1 MTHAVIVND
10 RQQYAVWPSGT
21 GLPDGWQA
29 TGWSGGERACL
40 DRIAELWTDGR
51 PAPVRRAAAEDAL
64 RPAVQ
69 LLATAR
75 LWLREVL
82 PEEARQI
89 AAGADA
95 GLNWAGGGPSAQ
107 TRVAARML
115 DAAAG
120 AGAHVPGW
128 GMYLLFRT
136 EDARVVGAMGF
147 HGPPADGG
155 VEIGFD
161 LAEQARGLGY
171 ATEAL
176 GELSAWALRR
186 GGVDTVV
193 ATTTEDNT
201 ASQQVMRR
209 AGFELL
215 EGRDA
220 EGLLVFRLS
229 R

>member
-1 MTHAVIVND
+1 MTHAVIVNA

-21 GLPDGWQA
+21 GLPAGWQA
-29 TGWSGGERACL
+29 TGWSGGEQACL

-51 PAPVRRAAAEDAL
+51 PTPVRRAAAEDAQ

-95 GLNWAGGGPSAQ
+95 GLNWLGGAPSEQ

-115 DAAAG
+115 DRAAG
-120 AGAHVPGW
+120 AGAHVAAW
-128 GMYLLFRT
+128 GMYLLFRA
-136 EDARVVGAMGF
+136 EDALVVGAMGF
-147 HGPPADGG
+147 HGPPSDGS

-161 LAEQARGLGY
+161 LAEQARGHGY

-176 GELSAWALRR
+176 GELAHWALGRS
-186 GGVDTVV
+186 GVNTVI
-193 ATTTEDNT
+193 ATTTEDNPE
-201 ASQQVMRR
+201 SQHVMRR

-215 EGRDA
+215 DGRDA